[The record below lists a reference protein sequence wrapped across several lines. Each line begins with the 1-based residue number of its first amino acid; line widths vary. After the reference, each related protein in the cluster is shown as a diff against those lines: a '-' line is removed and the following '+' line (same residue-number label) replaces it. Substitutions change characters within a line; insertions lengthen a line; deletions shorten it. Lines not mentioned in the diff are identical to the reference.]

1 MGVAIKVK
9 VHKAK
14 KMIKKHVKKVKK
26 AIKKHMKKH
35 KKVVK
40 KVKKAIKKAAKK
52 GKKVAKKVK
61 KAIKKHLKIKVHKK
75 IVKKAVKK
83 HLKIKK
89 GLKIKV
95 HKKLAVHKV
104 VKKAKTCNVS
114 KNGRCGPKFN
124 HTICPVGKQCSKWN
138 WCGVGGL
145 YLSTQQAKYNGRAG
159 CAAKPAAKKPAHKK
173 PAHKKPVAKKCN
185 VSKNGRCGPKFN
197 HTICAWGQCSRWSW
211 CGNGG
216 LYLSTQ
222 QKAYNSK
229 PGCAAKKVIKKAKK
243 VVDKAKPIKV
253 IKKKAIKHHKKK

>member
-1 MGVAIKVK
+1 MGV
-9 VHKAK
+9 
-14 KMIKKHVKKVKK
+14 
-26 AIKKHMKKH
+26 

-40 KVKKAIKKAAKK
+40 KGKKAVKKAI
-52 GKKVAKKVK
+52 
-61 KAIKKHLKIKVHKK
+61 
-75 IVKKAVKK
+75 KK

-104 VKKAKTCNVS
+104 VKKAKT
-114 KNGRCGPKFN
+114 
-124 HTICPVGKQCSKWN
+124 
-138 WCGVGGL
+138 
-145 YLSTQQAKYNGRAG
+145 
-159 CAAKPAAKKPAHKK
+159 
-173 PAHKKPVAKKCN
+173 CN

-229 PGCAAKKVIKKAKK
+229 PGCAAKKVIKKDIKKGKKATKKPKKVTKKAKK
-243 VVDKAKPIKV
+243 VVVKAKKV
-253 IKKKAIKHHKKK
+253 IKKKVAVHK

>member
-1 MGVAIKVK
+1 MG
-9 VHKAK
+9 KA
-14 KMIKKHVKKVKK
+14 
-26 AIKKHMKKH
+26 
-35 KKVVK
+35 
-40 KVKKAIKKAAKK
+40 
-52 GKKVAKKVK
+52 VK

-75 IVKKAVKK
+75 I
-83 HLKIKK
+83 
-89 GLKIKV
+89 
-95 HKKLAVHKV
+95 

-222 QKAYNSK
+222 
-229 PGCAAKKVIKKAKK
+229 
-243 VVDKAKPIKV
+243 
-253 IKKKAIKHHKKK
+253 